1 MFIFYF
7 RPPSALH
14 IFVSHLH
21 KIVAPVVESFTFPK
35 NLTRGKRL
43 RTVCTVTE
51 GDLPIEIEWKRDGI
65 TLLSDASPTGPKVRR
80 IDEYTSLLA
89 IASLETGDAGNY
101 SCVASNAVAEIARSA
116 VLTIRG
122 KLGALQWNR

>member
-1 MFIFYF
+1 MFVTHTT
-7 RPPSALH
+7 L
-14 IFVSHLH
+14 L
-21 KIVAPVVESFTFPK
+21 VAPVVESFTFPK

-43 RTVCTVTE
+43 RTVCTVIE

-89 IASLETGDAGNY
+89 IASLETNDAGNY
-101 SCVASNAVAEIARSA
+101 SCVASNAVAEVARSA

-122 KLGALQWNR
+122 M